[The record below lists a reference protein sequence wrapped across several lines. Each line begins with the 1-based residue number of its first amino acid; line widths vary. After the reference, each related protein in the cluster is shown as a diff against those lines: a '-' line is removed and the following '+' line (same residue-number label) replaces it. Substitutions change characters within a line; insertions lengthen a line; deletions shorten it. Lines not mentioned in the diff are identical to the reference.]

1 MEAGPGLACL
11 PEESGHLYTLP
22 SPGGKQSPHCRQ
34 EKTEAQAQ
42 MGIRGGPCFPGW
54 LRGLCGWD
62 AVVTSTSLPGT
73 AGAPVPSSPAEP
85 PHRGASSA
93 HLSPP
98 LHASA
103 PDFILPAVPGP
114 GGLSWGLGTVM

>member
-11 PEESGHLYTLP
+11 PEEGGHQYTLP

-42 MGIRGGPCFPGW
+42 MGIRGGPCFAGW
-54 LRGLCGWD
+54 LRGLYGRD

-73 AGAPVPSSPAEP
+73 AGAPVPSSPAVP

-93 HLSPP
+93 HPSPP
-98 LHASA
+98 PHASA
-103 PDFILPAVPGP
+103 SDFILPQSRGQEASL
-114 GGLSWGLGTVM
+114 GGWGQ